1 MMSTTKR
8 SARKCSTSI
17 ASKIRKKLDSS
28 DVHSDSKTKKI
39 IPKGNEKQSIKLSN
53 DPNTSQ
59 VKQIKESTIYSATKA
74 FDYTFYNRPCE
85 ELARALLGKK
95 LVRLSDKGE
104 RLCGTIVETEAYLGH
119 PDKGAH
125 SYKGKT
131 NKNEAMFMEPGTA
144 YVYHIHSYCCMNISS
159 KGDGAAVLLRAL
171 EPVENIPSMI
181 KLRQKRTPGKTFKS
195 HELCNG
201 PSKLCLSLDVSK
213 DQINKEDMIKSTK
226 IWMENGDEIKP
237 DRIVHC
243 KRINISY
250 AEEWVDKPLRYYI
263 QGNKCVSKL
272 DKEAEKAM

>member
-1 MMSTTKR
+1 MKS
-8 SARKCSTSI
+8 
-17 ASKIRKKLDSS
+17 
-28 DVHSDSKTKKI
+28 VV
-39 IPKGNEKQSIKLSN
+39 G
-53 DPNTSQ
+53 
-59 VKQIKESTIYSATKA
+59 KQIQKKSIHTNLNEHKFSYIWNFTII
-74 FDYTFYNRPCE
+74 C
-85 ELARALLGKK
+85 LIL
-95 LVRLSDKGE
+95 
-104 RLCGTIVETEAYLGH
+104 
-119 PDKGAH
+119 
-125 SYKGKT
+125 
-131 NKNEAMFMEPGTA
+131 
-144 YVYHIHSYCCMNISS
+144 